1 MTDAV
6 HGTWLSHLWF
16 LRGAE
21 PGCLVQLTGLMEP
34 RIVCAAGAPTSVN
47 LGIRAL
53 CRPGPHARSAI
64 PSRAQFAPG
73 EVPER
78 KHFYVLQRGVVLYSA
93 RVLTAGKSWG
103 EDFILSNDKNLSPAI
118 ARGRANGI
126 RSRSQSVLRF
136 HAFAVARTSARL
148 PHHSM
153 PQVA

>member
-1 MTDAV
+1 MRR
-6 HGTWLSHLWF
+6 
-16 LRGAE
+16 RG
-21 PGCLVQLTGLMEP
+21 
-34 RIVCAAGAPTSVN
+34 SN
-47 LGIRAL
+47 LGQPRYPRVVPARPSRAL
-53 CRPGPHARSAI
+53 RNSF
-64 PSRAQFAPG
+64 SRAQFAPG